1 MCQLHLMSPFFI
13 LVIKISRFRVAFT
26 ANGKREFVRRGE
38 VFA

>member
-1 MCQLHLMSPFFI
+1 MCQLHLMSPFLI

-38 VFA
+38 VFT